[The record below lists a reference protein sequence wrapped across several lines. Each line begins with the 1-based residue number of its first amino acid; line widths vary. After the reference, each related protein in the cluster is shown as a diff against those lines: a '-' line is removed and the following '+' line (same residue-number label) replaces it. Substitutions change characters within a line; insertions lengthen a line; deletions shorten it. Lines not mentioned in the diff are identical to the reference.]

1 MREYVRPLV
10 DEDDDWCAA
19 PTPVPRSG
27 LPMRAAMALRRTI
40 FSAIEWVGHASKLQ
54 PDDEGIDDIH
64 AEVMN
69 SHSLVKTIGTVFG
82 AYLGWGGVTAGD
94 LPPKAVE

>member
-1 MREYVRPLV
+1 
-10 DEDDDWCAA
+10 
-19 PTPVPRSG
+19 
-27 LPMRAAMALRRTI
+27 MRAAMALRRTI